1 MLGIPLFRFISRS
14 VRQIS
19 ETNRKSSIIPL
30 SCSQNELCTHVP
42 NLSIWNVNPLPLHSA
57 ASTRRDSSADQPVAL
72 PARLQPLVLTLP
84 RQCSQASSTLLRI
97 SNKNQEVIGS
107 SRQAINSQVRYLR
120 QASSSWHLWRQAS
133 SASHLRRQGS
143 SSSPSTASGL
153 WAGQLLPSPSKYL
166 HNNNKKWD
174 NYICIHG
181 TSTLLQKILPL
192 RLQVQDSDQSI
203 RRTFEMLQ
211 HRLNHVFSVLRGSF

>member
-30 SCSQNELCTHVP
+30 SCSQVIN
-42 NLSIWNVNPLPLHSA
+42 
-57 ASTRRDSSADQPVAL
+57 
-72 PARLQPLVLTLP
+72 
-84 RQCSQASSTLLRI
+84 SQVRY
-97 SNKNQEVIGS
+97 QS